1 MSALPK
7 NWVITIAEQ
16 YAIGASDEEVCASL
30 KISMTRFKSYYSAD
44 PNFRQAVDDGRGVA
58 KAWWLAEGR
67 KNLHNKQFNYTG
79 WFQNMKNRYGW
90 ADKSEVTDP
99 SARPIEQ
106 QSDEDLQKNVEKLLA
121 KLGGNA

>member
-1 MSALPK
+1 MALPAK
-7 NWVITIAEQ
+7 WVQTVAGN
-16 YAIGASDEEVCASL
+16 YAQGASDEEVAAAL
-30 KISMTRFKSYYSAD
+30 KISMTQFKRYYAAD
-44 PNFRQAVDDGRGVA
+44 PSFTVAVDDGRGVA
-58 KAWWLAEGR
+58 KAWWLAQGR
-67 KNLHNKQFNYTG
+67 ENLHNKQFNYTG

-121 KLGGNA
+121 KLGGSA